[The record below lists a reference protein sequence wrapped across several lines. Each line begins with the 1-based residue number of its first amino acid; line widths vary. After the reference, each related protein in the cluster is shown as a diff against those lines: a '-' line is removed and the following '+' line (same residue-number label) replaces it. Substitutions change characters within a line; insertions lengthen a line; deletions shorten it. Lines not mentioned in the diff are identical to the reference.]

1 MIPLFLDPAQVAIG
15 LVGRG
20 DLAVRRLD
28 WLKAAGADPVVW
40 SDAPSRALKAAAA
53 ERLVLHLPRPA
64 EIARLQALWVAD
76 LPQDLAGPLAADARD
91 VRVLVNV
98 EDVLPLCDFHTPAV
112 VRRGRMTVAIATG
125 GASPAAAG
133 VARERISAA
142 LPEVWAEALEDIA
155 EARAALKAQGADM
168 AALKADA
175 LARLAAR
182 GL

>member
-1 MIPLFLDPAQVAIG
+1 MIPLLLDPACVAVG

-20 DLAVRRLD
+20 DLALRRLD
-28 WLKAAGADPVVW
+28 WLRAAGADPMVW
-40 SDAPSRALKAAAA
+40 SDAPSRALKAAAG
-53 ERLVLHLPRPA
+53 ECLVLRLPKPA

-76 LPQDLAGPLAADARD
+76 LPEDLAGPLAAEARD

-112 VRRGRMTVAIATG
+112 VRRGRLTVAIGTG

-133 VARERISAA
+133 VVRERIAAA
-142 LPEVWAEALEDIA
+142 LPEAWGEALEEIA
-155 EARAALKAQGADM
+155 AARTALKAEGADM